1 MSGGIGGGESGVP
14 ETLLDTK
21 GQVHGFSTTNAAVN
35 VGTDLQTIYAD
46 STETLGIGYGASAR
60 STLASTGDVLSCSA
74 ANVLA
79 AISPATSGH
88 VLTSNGATTLPS
100 YQAASGAWSQIAS
113 SALSGAAASLTV
125 TGMTK
130 KKFLDINIAG
140 GFASA
145 DIPAIQI
152 GDGSINT
159 SNYAWNVTQ
168 NGAASTTGTGSEI
181 QCTNATTG
189 SNFYIHAYLFN
200 NSVDLNSFVGQ
211 TTSNNVSWT
220 WTAYWNNS
228 SQIDQL
234 KLFGSDGGNN
244 LSTPTQI
251 VIYGAD

>member
-1 MSGGIGGGESGVP
+1 MGNSGMIAGAFSSVSGKA
-14 ETLLDTK
+14 DT
-21 GQVHGFSTTNAAVN
+21 VLTTN
-35 VGTDLQTIYAD
+35 
-46 STETLGIGYGASAR
+46 
-60 STLASTGDVLSCSA
+60 GDVLYYNSGRQR
-74 ANVLA
+74 LA
-79 AISPATSGH
+79 IGSEGT
-88 VLTSNGATTLPS
+88 VLTVSSSDLP
-100 YQAASGAWSQIAS
+100 AWETASAGAWSQIAS
-113 SALSGAAASLTV
+113 SNLSGGVASSLTV

>member
-1 MSGGIGGGESGVP
+1 MGNSGMIAGAFSSVSGKA
-14 ETLLDTK
+14 DT
-21 GQVHGFSTTNAAVN
+21 VLSTN
-35 VGTDLQTIYAD
+35 
-46 STETLGIGYGASAR
+46 
-60 STLASTGDVLSCSA
+60 GDVLYYNSGRQR
-74 ANVLA
+74 LA
-79 AISPATSGH
+79 IGSEGT
-88 VLTSNGATTLPS
+88 VLTVSSSDLP
-100 YQAASGAWSQIAS
+100 AWETASAGAWSQIAS
-113 SALSGAAASLTV
+113 SNLSGGVASSLTV

>member
-1 MSGGIGGGESGVP
+1 MGNSGMIAGAFSSVSGKADKTLETNGQILYYNSGRQALNIGTEGKVLTVSSSDLP
-14 ETLLDTK
+14 AWET
-21 GQVHGFSTTNAAVN
+21 
-35 VGTDLQTIYAD
+35 
-46 STETLGIGYGASAR
+46 ASA
-60 STLASTGDVLSCSA
+60 
-74 ANVLA
+74 
-79 AISPATSGH
+79 
-88 VLTSNGATTLPS
+88 
-100 YQAASGAWSQIAS
+100 GAWSQIAS
-113 SALSGAAASLTV
+113 SNLSGGVASSLTV

-244 LSTPTQI
+244 LSTSTQI

>member
-1 MSGGIGGGESGVP
+1 MGNSGMIAGAFSSVSGKADKTFETNGQILYYNSGRQALNIGTEGKVLTVSSSDLP
-14 ETLLDTK
+14 AWET
-21 GQVHGFSTTNAAVN
+21 
-35 VGTDLQTIYAD
+35 
-46 STETLGIGYGASAR
+46 ASA
-60 STLASTGDVLSCSA
+60 
-74 ANVLA
+74 
-79 AISPATSGH
+79 
-88 VLTSNGATTLPS
+88 
-100 YQAASGAWSQIAS
+100 GAWSQIAS
-113 SALSGAAASLTV
+113 SNLSGGVASSLTV

>member
-1 MSGGIGGGESGVP
+1 MSFNGDLYPNTAEAVMS
-14 ETLLDTK
+14 TK
-21 GQVHGFSTTNAAVN
+21 GDIVRYDSERERYAIGSTNQVLSVTAGLPAWKTLTT
-35 VGTDLQTIYAD
+35 AD
-46 STETLGIGYGASAR
+46 STLTTQGDILYEGASGLAR
-60 STLASTGDVLSCSA
+60 LGFGTSGDILTTKGTG
-74 ANVLA
+74 ANPA
-79 AISPATSGH
+79 WETPAT
-88 VLTSNGATTLPS
+88 
-100 YQAASGAWSQIAS
+100 GAWSQIAS
-113 SALSGAAASLTV
+113 SNLSGGVASSLTV

-181 QCTNATTG
+181 QCNNATTG
-189 SNFYIHAYLFN
+189 SNFYIHAYMFN
-200 NSVDLNSFVGQ
+200 NSADLNSFVGQ

-244 LSTPTQI
+244 LATSTQI

>member
-1 MSGGIGGGESGVP
+1 MGNSGMIAGAFSSVSGKADKTLETNGQILYYNSGRQALNIGTEGTVLTVSSSDLP
-14 ETLLDTK
+14 AWET
-21 GQVHGFSTTNAAVN
+21 
-35 VGTDLQTIYAD
+35 
-46 STETLGIGYGASAR
+46 ASA
-60 STLASTGDVLSCSA
+60 
-74 ANVLA
+74 
-79 AISPATSGH
+79 
-88 VLTSNGATTLPS
+88 
-100 YQAASGAWSQIAS
+100 GAWSQIAS
-113 SALSGAAASLTV
+113 SNLSGGVASSLTV

>member
-1 MSGGIGGGESGVP
+1 MGNSGMIAGAFSSVSGKADKTLETNGQILYYNSGRQALNIGTEGKVLTVSSSDLP
-14 ETLLDTK
+14 AWET
-21 GQVHGFSTTNAAVN
+21 
-35 VGTDLQTIYAD
+35 
-46 STETLGIGYGASAR
+46 ASA
-60 STLASTGDVLSCSA
+60 
-74 ANVLA
+74 
-79 AISPATSGH
+79 
-88 VLTSNGATTLPS
+88 
-100 YQAASGAWSQIAS
+100 GAWSQIAS
-113 SALSGAAASLTV
+113 SNLSGGVASSLTV

-159 SNYAWNVTQ
+159 SNYFWNVTQ

>member
-1 MSGGIGGGESGVP
+1 MGNSGMIAGAFSSVSGKADKTLETNGQILYYNSGRQALNIGTEGKVLTVSSSDLP
-14 ETLLDTK
+14 AWET
-21 GQVHGFSTTNAAVN
+21 
-35 VGTDLQTIYAD
+35 
-46 STETLGIGYGASAR
+46 ASA
-60 STLASTGDVLSCSA
+60 
-74 ANVLA
+74 
-79 AISPATSGH
+79 
-88 VLTSNGATTLPS
+88 
-100 YQAASGAWSQIAS
+100 GAWSQIAS
-113 SALSGAAASLTV
+113 SNLSGGVASSLTV

>member
-1 MSGGIGGGESGVP
+1 MGNSGMIAGAFSSVSGKADK
-14 ETLLDTK
+14 TLDTN
-21 GQVHGFSTTNAAVN
+21 GQILYYNSGRQALNI
-35 VGTDLQTIYAD
+35 GTEGKVLTVSSSDLPAW
-46 STETLGIGYGASAR
+46 ETASA
-60 STLASTGDVLSCSA
+60 
-74 ANVLA
+74 
-79 AISPATSGH
+79 
-88 VLTSNGATTLPS
+88 
-100 YQAASGAWSQIAS
+100 GAWSQIAS
-113 SALSGAAASLTV
+113 SNLSGGVASSLTV

>member
-1 MSGGIGGGESGVP
+1 MVAVLIQQIMAIASVKSCVLTAKAGKFTITSDLMGNSGMIAGAFSSVSGKADK
-14 ETLLDTK
+14 TLDTN
-21 GQVHGFSTTNAAVN
+21 GQILYYNSGRQALNI
-35 VGTDLQTIYAD
+35 GTEGKVLTVSSSDLPAW
-46 STETLGIGYGASAR
+46 ETASA
-60 STLASTGDVLSCSA
+60 
-74 ANVLA
+74 
-79 AISPATSGH
+79 
-88 VLTSNGATTLPS
+88 
-100 YQAASGAWSQIAS
+100 GAWSQIAS
-113 SALSGAAASLTV
+113 SNLSGGVASSLTV